1 MAAPATTPAA
11 KDGKKIKKTARLVY
25 NKELYN
31 FYNEISVAPPKEKKH
46 IYKISLPPVDIDK
59 FMKVYIKGDGI
70 DPSAQGSRFSYPH
83 DLFYKMLFSYRKP
96 DAPDANL
103 LFFLTDFTPKKKQL
117 MIKDIDKKYVMGVGG
132 RRILEDGI

>member
-1 MAAPATTPAA
+1 M
-11 KDGKKIKKTARLVY
+11 VY

-31 FYNEISVAPPKEKKH
+31 FYNEISVSPPKEKKH

-59 FMKVYIKGDGI
+59 FMKVFIKGDGV
-70 DPSAQGSRFSYPH
+70 DPSTMGSRFTYPH

-103 LFFLTDFTPKKKQL
+103 LFFLTDFTVKKKGL
-117 MIKDIDKKYVMGVGG
+117 MIKDLDKKYVMGVKQ
-132 RRILEDGI
+132 